1 MKQFDIESRRKEL
14 NLTLEQIGKYVG
26 VSKSTVKKWETGFID
41 NMKRDKIALLADILK
56 VSPLEII
63 GIETKSVD
71 SKNLK
76 QKNEINL
83 FTPHEQ
89 KVIKHYRQKPEMQPA
104 VDKLLGI
111 EDNESKNTPAPKN
124 FTPNIAA
131 ASGKEIKAKK
141 LDIDTMIEIEKM
153 K

>member
-1 MKQFDIESRRKEL
+1 MEIGDRIKNRRKEL
-14 NLTLEQIGKYVG
+14 GISADKLAEILNVSRATIYRYENGDIEKLPTSALE
-26 VSKSTVKKWETGFID
+26 
-41 NMKRDKIALLADILK
+41 LLAKSLK
-56 VSPLEII
+56 TSPGDLMGWKDNFEL
-63 GIETKSVD
+63 
-71 SKNLK
+71 N
-76 QKNEINL
+76 N
-83 FTPHEQ
+83 HEQ

-111 EDNESKNTPAPKN
+111 EDHESKNTPSPKN